1 MISTTS
7 CGLRCSSFFCGNL
20 STCWK
25 LEMLRAPLIPLW
37 AFSSSEVFEQLSQH
51 TRLHIEHH
59 VAASASRTP
68 HSPLSVYT
76 LQEFVD
82 HERSKRFPEGR
93 SLEGLFVFTNN
104 LWTLT
109 FEDSVIHINWVECDL
124 EFHFHHSGRVMR

>member
-1 MISTTS
+1 
-7 CGLRCSSFFCGNL
+7 
-20 STCWK
+20 
-25 LEMLRAPLIPLW
+25 MLRAPLIPLW